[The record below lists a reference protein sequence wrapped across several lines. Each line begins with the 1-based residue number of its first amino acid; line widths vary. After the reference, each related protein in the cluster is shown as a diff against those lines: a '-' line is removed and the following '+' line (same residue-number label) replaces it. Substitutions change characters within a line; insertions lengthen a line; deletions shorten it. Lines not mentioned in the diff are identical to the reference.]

1 MNRKQYLTI
10 LLKKSRNN
18 FKFHSNLQG
27 NKLLIEFQLSY
38 RKNLKY
44 LEVQFLTYHNIFGIL
59 RIFQNIMEISF
70 LGYMINLVNLDFHS
84 KRMEIDY
91 EAKIIC
97 HNLLVMDH
105 HLIYGN
111 RLVNVEINFPT
122 F

>member
-70 LGYMINLVNLDFHS
+70 LGYMINLV
-84 KRMEIDY
+84 K
-91 EAKIIC
+91 
-97 HNLLVMDH
+97 
-105 HLIYGN
+105 
-111 RLVNVEINFPT
+111 
-122 F
+122 